1 MKKNGKKKVLSSRQ
15 IRYIISTAFLVLCLV
30 AMSAFFVL
38 RMYFITEDNCYGDLK
53 IETEDAIAEMEA
65 NIRNDRNMLRVLSGL
80 IANTGDMDSIEVGGY
95 LANYEVNNMIAK
107 IGVLTPENEVIQGSG
122 HKLNAR
128 GLMDFET
135 ESVQGEH
142 VSNLQPSADNP
153 NVKVIRNYVPI
164 RQGGK
169 CTGMLYSVCNPSN
182 MAKAWLPN
190 IYNGEASCLVVD
202 RATGEVLIN
211 TSGNPIDNIDDL
223 SFEQVS
229 EEYSRNITIQ
239 NILNGR
245 RGYSLF
251 FSASSSEVQ
260 YMCFL
265 PFDIE
270 AWEMVIY
277 VPESAVFEEVT
288 PVRRGM
294 IIMFTA
300 IVLIIVIYCL
310 WMASEAHQSVKET
323 ERKANVD
330 VLTGLQNRNRYEE
343 YLKEL
348 EETKEAVI
356 CIYIDANGLHELNN
370 SRGHVAGDQMLR
382 FIADTLKIEFGEE
395 HLYRIG
401 GDEFVVFY
409 EGSSEKQMQ
418 DSLKI
423 FRESLERNDYHAA
436 IGLCASEKDLNVE
449 YMVKKAEENMYE
461 DKKKYYEKIGKEMRA

>member
-65 NIRNDRNMLRVLSGL
+65 NIRNDRNMLRVISGL

-122 HKLNAR
+122 HKLNAQ

-211 TSGNPIDNIDDL
+211 TSGNPIDNIADL
-223 SFEQVS
+223 SFE
-229 EEYSRNITIQ
+229 
-239 NILNGR
+239 
-245 RGYSLF
+245 
-251 FSASSSEVQ
+251 
-260 YMCFL
+260 
-265 PFDIE
+265 
-270 AWEMVIY
+270 
-277 VPESAVFEEVT
+277 
-288 PVRRGM
+288 
-294 IIMFTA
+294 
-300 IVLIIVIYCL
+300 
-310 WMASEAHQSVKET
+310 
-323 ERKANVD
+323 
-330 VLTGLQNRNRYEE
+330 
-343 YLKEL
+343 
-348 EETKEAVI
+348 
-356 CIYIDANGLHELNN
+356 
-370 SRGHVAGDQMLR
+370 
-382 FIADTLKIEFGEE
+382 
-395 HLYRIG
+395 
-401 GDEFVVFY
+401 
-409 EGSSEKQMQ
+409 
-418 DSLKI
+418 
-423 FRESLERNDYHAA
+423 
-436 IGLCASEKDLNVE
+436 
-449 YMVKKAEENMYE
+449 
-461 DKKKYYEKIGKEMRA
+461 